1 MLGNGDDGVLL
12 VRLGAV
18 VTQTVLY
25 RTPARK
31 EERRNPTMYKILKST
46 DQGLDELELEHLE
59 KGYWLDIVAPSVE
72 ELQEIAAATKIQMD
86 F

>member
-25 RTPARK
+25 R
-31 EERRNPTMYKILKST
+31 ST
-46 DQGLDELELEHLE
+46 KL
-59 KGYWLDIVAPSVE
+59 I
-72 ELQEIAAATKIQMD
+72 
-86 F
+86 